1 MDTRIGRSRRRRLLF
16 GAELGK
22 AIPEMFSEQ
31 KKAFEIV
38 GEDRKGMTAA
48 KETFRGGTLVILM
61 FLSWGRGL

>member
-1 MDTRIGRSRRRRLLF
+1 
-16 GAELGK
+16 
-22 AIPEMFSEQ
+22 MFSEQ

-61 FLSWGRGL
+61 FCLGEGVCEGSRTLSERGNKL